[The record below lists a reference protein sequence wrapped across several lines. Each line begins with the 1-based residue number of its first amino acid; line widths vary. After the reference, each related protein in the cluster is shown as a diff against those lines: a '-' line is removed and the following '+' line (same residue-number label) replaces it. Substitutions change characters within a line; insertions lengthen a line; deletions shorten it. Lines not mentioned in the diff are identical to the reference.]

1 MKRIIALLMS
11 LMGYFCVATVITLAL
26 IVGYLWHTDHLNEQK
41 AFRIVALLQDVDL
54 EQLAEAQRKAG
65 DDVPPEEPSVD
76 DMLRHQ
82 QIQDRNFEVKQLALQ
97 RGRQEYDHRLQLL
110 KEQTDRYDRL
120 ATEWQSRWKK
130 EQELTTQENLAK
142 VVAQIEQ
149 LRADNGKAMLV
160 RWIDEGRMDDAIL
173 LMSKMSENKLGRILK
188 TFETEEELNKLHEVH
203 QRIISSGSANSQLE
217 KALGEMKAADPTTE

>member
-1 MKRIIALLMS
+1 MKQIIGLLMACIA
-11 LMGYFCVATVITLAL
+11 YFCVATVITLAL
-26 IVGYLWHTDHLNEQK
+26 ISGYLWHTDQLTEAK
-41 AFRIVALLQDVDL
+41 MFRLVALMQDVDL
-54 EQLAEAQRKAG
+54 QQLAEAQHKTG
-65 DDVPPEEPSVD
+65 DDVPPEEPSLR

-120 ATEWQSRWKK
+120 ATEWQSRLKK
-130 EQELTTQENLAK
+130 QEELTTQENLAK

-149 LRADNGKAMLV
+149 LRADNGKAMLL
-160 RWIDEGRMDDAIL
+160 RWIDAGRMDDAIL

-217 KALGEMKAADPTTE
+217 KALGEMKAAEPTT

>member
-1 MKRIIALLMS
+1 MKRIISIVLALI
-11 LMGYFCVATVITLAL
+11 GYFCVATVITLSL
-26 IVGYLWHTDHLNEQK
+26 IVGYLWRTDVLDQQK

-54 EQLAEAQRKAG
+54 EQLAEAQHKTG
-65 DDVPPEEPSVD
+65 DDVPPEEPSLD
-76 DMLRHQ
+76 NMLRHQ
-82 QIQDRNFEVKQLALQ
+82 QVQDRNFEVKQLALQ

-110 KEQTDRYDRL
+110 KEQTERYDRL

-188 TFETEEELNKLHEVH
+188 TFETEEELNKLHEIH
-203 QRIISSGSANSQLE
+203 QRIISSGTANSQLE
-217 KALGEMKAADPTTE
+217 KALGEMKAAEPTT